1 MRRGV
6 DRERA
11 RARRT
16 RAKSARVGRLAV
28 ARAMERERSGEREPL
43 VRGRAGAN
51 DGDVESGRWTAVG
64 RWKWTRTARYAIAFV
79 VLSLCAGAL
88 VANLSNQTV
97 AGDGFSARLVRR
109 ARVALFS
116 SVRKDGDAVRELQA
130 PQVLGDFCRALGTE
144 GACEEIQAA
153 RAGLGAVDE
162 EAFQS
167 LVSQARAVRDDA
179 SGDSAAFLGAYDGI
193 MTEIVTE
200 PRAFAKYGTEW
211 STAGLGFEGSA
222 ELGAQI
228 EAKKLSSFVV
238 DVLPL
243 LRKYPTWDM
252 SDTNTIR
259 YLTRHI
265 NEAKH
270 LHSDVPV
277 LKDEAQLSAT
287 IEDQTHGS
295 GVLPPKDPTR
305 DVQLS
310 AFAANNQVH
319 SVYNPSHKMPA
330 LGAVYLNAEK
340 NGLPKSFDA
349 REAFPKCARI
359 LGTVRDQGKCGSC
372 WAVAATEMMND
383 RLCVG
388 SEGNNTA
395 ELSPQYPL
403 SCYDSGYGCDG
414 GDVLDTLDL
423 AVTKGIPY
431 GGMLDSQACLPY
443 EFPSCNHPCMVPG
456 TKPQR
461 CPTTCANGSPISF
474 VYPKSKPYTCPRGD
488 VPCIAKEIQRYGS
501 VAVTFGPVHPDF
513 YYHKQGVYKVPADAG
528 RGLGQHATKL
538 IGWGVTEGGE
548 HYWLMVNSWNN
559 WGEQGVG
566 RVRMG
571 EMQIESGIAA
581 VAM

>member
-1 MRRGV
+1 
-6 DRERA
+6 
-11 RARRT
+11 
-16 RAKSARVGRLAV
+16 
-28 ARAMERERSGEREPL
+28 MERERSGEREPL

-193 MTEIVTE
+193 MTQIVTE

-270 LHSDVPV
+270 LRSDVR
-277 LKDEAQLSAT
+277 
-287 IEDQTHGS
+287 H
-295 GVLPPKDPTR
+295 R
-305 DVQLS
+305 
-310 AFAANNQVH
+310 
-319 SVYNPSHKMPA
+319 
-330 LGAVYLNAEK
+330 
-340 NGLPKSFDA
+340 
-349 REAFPKCARI
+349 
-359 LGTVRDQGKCGSC
+359 
-372 WAVAATEMMND
+372 
-383 RLCVG
+383 
-388 SEGNNTA
+388 
-395 ELSPQYPL
+395 
-403 SCYDSGYGCDG
+403 
-414 GDVLDTLDL
+414 
-423 AVTKGIPY
+423 
-431 GGMLDSQACLPY
+431 
-443 EFPSCNHPCMVPG
+443 
-456 TKPQR
+456 
-461 CPTTCANGSPISF
+461 
-474 VYPKSKPYTCPRGD
+474 
-488 VPCIAKEIQRYGS
+488 
-501 VAVTFGPVHPDF
+501 
-513 YYHKQGVYKVPADAG
+513 
-528 RGLGQHATKL
+528 
-538 IGWGVTEGGE
+538 
-548 HYWLMVNSWNN
+548 
-559 WGEQGVG
+559 
-566 RVRMG
+566 
-571 EMQIESGIAA
+571 
-581 VAM
+581 